1 METYSFKIR
10 KSFLLPLG
18 LVMLLTLV
26 LLLCCI
32 LLPVPLAKTLILAA
46 FTIPV
51 IALFIE
57 SALRRVSIDDKGVQ
71 IDKPLRS
78 KRIDYPDLTAVDTV
92 LVRKR
97 AFISLSSENDFII
110 ISNSYADFGRLTNL
124 LLERAPA
131 NTISDET
138 RQMATN
144 PPEKSSDVFSAW
156 IAVAVLVLIIYVQLR
171 GAF

>member
-78 KRIDYPDLTAVDTV
+78 KRITALQTV
-92 LVRKR
+92 WC
-97 AFISLSSENDFII
+97 
-110 ISNSYADFGRLTNL
+110 
-124 LLERAPA
+124 
-131 NTISDET
+131 
-138 RQMATN
+138 RQ
-144 PPEKSSDVFSAW
+144 S
-156 IAVAVLVLIIYVQLR
+156 
-171 GAF
+171 